1 MVFCF
6 EKHQKNEKSILE
18 AVEKLRIDQSQMRIL
33 KQGKDVVNVDG
44 KIISNMQVT
53 YDPHPPKTYAFCS
66 DTAYHPEITKQI
78 QGVDVLYHES
88 TFLDD
93 NQELAKKTNHST
105 AKQAAQ
111 IAKDSNVSRL
121 ILGHYLVTV

>member
-1 MVFCF
+1 MY
-6 EKHQKNEKSILE
+6 KRQ
-18 AVEKLRIDQSQMRIL
+18 
-33 KQGKDVVNVDG
+33 
-44 KIISNMQVT
+44 
-53 YDPHPPKTYAFCS
+53 
-66 DTAYHPEITKQI
+66 
-78 QGVDVLYHES
+78 VDVLYHES

-121 ILGHYLVTV
+121 ILGHYSSRYKDLSLFKSEARQIFDNVELAYDGYTLEF